1 MKWTAAW
8 RRVDRHRRQSGFNAM
23 AKRLLRKRKVIG
35 MRKFL
40 SIVLASGLVTV
51 LWGAD
56 WASQS
61 GNPQRD
67 GWARGEEEIV
77 KGQVQGLKLLYKTKL
92 DNESKGL
99 ASLTSPIILS
109 NLITYLGFK
118 EMLFVGGSSDNV
130 YSIDAALNRLI
141 WKTHFENE
149 GDSAQASATP
159 GCPGG
164 LTASVAITGGRSPMR
179 GGFHRPRKA
188 ASAAGP
194 QARRRPAAPVN
205 EGVFASG
212 FGRNGYV
219 FAIDSSGYLRFVRQS
234 DGNATAVPPV
244 KFLPPNS
251 KVSAI
256 NINGTIVY
264 AATVDGCGSNPN
276 ALYAVDLGGAEQ
288 HVVSF
293 PTNGSGLSGKGGTAI
308 SENGTVYV
316 QVDNGHGDVAG
327 GYNSTVLALNPEDLK
342 VEDYFTPSGTAPAA
356 KKGIAAPGA
365 TPTVFTWKGKEL
377 VIAAGRDGTVY
388 LLDAESL
395 GGADHHTPL
404 AQTAPIAAADKQ
416 YAGHGIWGD
425 FATWEDLDSGTRWV
439 YASLWGPA
447 GKAAKFA
454 TTNGESPNG
463 SIVAFKVEEKNGKP
477 ALVPEW
483 ISRDLTAPVS
493 PITTNGLV
501 FALSTGESSRLA
513 KKNGDLY
520 TAAEREKMAAHAT
533 MYALDGT
540 TGKELFSTGDD
551 VTTFSH
557 GSGLALANGR
567 VYFTTHDNTIY
578 CYGFPAMQP
587 QLTER

>member
-1 MKWTAAW
+1 M
-8 RRVDRHRRQSGFNAM
+8 
-23 AKRLLRKRKVIG
+23 G
-35 MRKFL
+35 MRKLL
-40 SIVLASGLVTV
+40 SIVLLSGFMTA

-77 KGQVQGLKLLYKTKL
+77 RDQVQGLKLLYKTKV
-92 DNESKGL
+92 DNQSRGL

-130 YSIDAALNRLI
+130 YSIDAALNRPI
-141 WKTHFENE
+141 WKTHFEQE
-149 GDSAQASATP
+149 GDSTPASATP

-164 LTASVAITGGRSPMR
+164 LTASVAITGGSSPMR
-179 GGFHRPRKA
+179 GGFHRSKKA
-188 ASAAGP
+188 P
-194 QARRRPAAPVN
+194 TN

-219 FAIDSSGYLRFVRQS
+219 FAIDSAGYLRFIRQS
-234 DGNATAVPPV
+234 DGNAKAVPPV
-244 KFLPPNS
+244 KFLPANS

-256 NINGTIVY
+256 NIGGTIVY
-264 AATVDGCGSNPN
+264 AATVDGCGGNPN

-308 SENGTVYV
+308 AENGTVYA
-316 QVDNGHGDVAG
+316 QVDSGHGDVAG
-327 GYNSTVLALNPEDLK
+327 DYHSTVLALNPADLK
-342 VEDYFTPSGTAPAA
+342 VKDYFTPSGSAPAA
-356 KKGIAAPGA
+356 RTGIAAPGA
-365 TPTVFTWKGKEL
+365 TPAVFPWKGKEL
-377 VIAAGRDGTVY
+377 IVAAGRDGTVY
-388 LLDAESL
+388 LLDSTSL

-404 AQTAPIAAADKQ
+404 AQTAPIAAPEKS
-416 YAGHGIWGD
+416 YAGRGIWGD
-425 FATWEDLDSGTRWV
+425 FSTWEDLDNGTRWV
-439 YASLWGPA
+439 YAALSGPA
-447 GKAAKFA
+447 GDAAKFA
-454 TTNGESPNG
+454 VTNGAAPHG
-463 SIVAFKVEEKNGKP
+463 SIVAFKVEAKNGKP
-477 ALVPEW
+477 ALVPQW
-483 ISRDLTAPVS
+483 ISRDLLAPAS

-501 FALSTGESSRLA
+501 FALSTGQSPRLA
-513 KKNGDLY
+513 KKNGSPY
-520 TAAEREKMAAHAT
+520 TAAEREKMASHAT

-551 VTTFSH
+551 AATFSH

-587 QLTER
+587 QLMER

>member
-1 MKWTAAW
+1 
-8 RRVDRHRRQSGFNAM
+8 
-23 AKRLLRKRKVIG
+23 

-40 SIVLASGLVTV
+40 SIALLSGFVTA

-77 KGQVQGLKLLYKTKL
+77 RSQVQDLKLLYKTKL
-92 DNESKGL
+92 DNQSKGL
-99 ASLTSPIILS
+99 ASLTSPIILG

-118 EMLFVGGSSDNV
+118 EMLFVGGSSNNV

-141 WKTHFENE
+141 WKAHFEE
-149 GDSAQASATP
+149 SDSAQTSSTP

-164 LTASVAITGGRSPMR
+164 LTASVAITGGSGSMR
-179 GGFHRPRKA
+179 GGFHRA
-188 ASAAGP
+188 ATAPHATGAK
-194 QARRRPAAPVN
+194 ARRKPAAPAD
-205 EGVFASG
+205 EGIFARG

-234 DGNATAVPPV
+234 DGNAIAVPPV

-256 NINGTIVY
+256 NVGGTIIY
-264 AATVDGCGSNPN
+264 AATVGGCGGNPN
-276 ALYAVDLGGAEQ
+276 ALYAVDMGGAEQ
-288 HVVSF
+288 RVVSF

-308 SENGTVYV
+308 GEDGTVYA
-316 QVDNGHGDVAG
+316 QVARGHGNVAG
-327 GYNSTVLALNPEDLK
+327 DYNSTVLALNPEDLA
-342 VEDYFTPSGTAPAA
+342 VEDYFTPSGEAPAA
-356 KKGIAAPGA
+356 KEGVPEEGA
-365 TPTVFTWKGKEL
+365 TPTVFPWKGKQL
-377 VIAAGRDGTVY
+377 VVAAGRNGVVY
-388 LLDAESL
+388 LLDAASL

-404 AQTAPIAAADKQ
+404 ASTPPIAVADTS
-416 YAGHGIWGD
+416 YDGHGIWGD
-425 FATWEDLDSGTRWV
+425 FSTWADLDSGTRWV

-447 GKAAKFA
+447 SKSAKFPMS
-454 TTNGESPNG
+454 NGAAPHG
-463 SIVAFKVEEKNGKP
+463 SIVAFKVVERNGKP
-477 ALVPEW
+477 SLALQW
-483 ISRDLTAPVS
+483 ISRDLMAPAS

-513 KKNGDLY
+513 KQDGTPY
-520 TAAEREKMAAHAT
+520 TDAERKLMASHAT

-551 VTTFSH
+551 ASTFSH

-587 QLTER
+587 QLTDR